1 MFHPSQIKPVNLTAG
16 FGRLVI
22 EMFPVDVEAHK
33 EKMAPALLTLPEG
46 IEQPQSPEVHDTAYD
61 RFYAAPK
68 KQTIVRPANS
78 VPMFR
83 RGVVV
88 ATNGGIVNGG
98 NIVETDHLI
107 SDGTVVIVPNNALNQ
122 PILTQ
127 KDMWQKD
134 EKGELVERILFI
146 IHQDQVLAYY
156 EP

>member
-22 EMFPVDVEAHK
+22 EMFPVDVEAHE
-33 EKMAPALLTLPEG
+33 EKMAPTLLTLPEG
-46 IEQPQSPEVHDTAYD
+46 IEQLPAPEAHDTAYD
-61 RFYAAPK
+61 HFYAAPK
-68 KQTIVRPANS
+68 KQTIIRPANS
-78 VPMFR
+78 VPMYR

-88 ATNGGIVNGG
+88 AINDGMVNGG
-98 NIVETDHLI
+98 EIVNIGHMINTGMI
-107 SDGTVVIVPNNALNQ
+107 VVVPNNALTQ
-122 PILTQ
+122 AVLTQ
-127 KDMWQKD
+127 EDMWQKD